1 MAFSGKNA
9 GRIGA
14 ILAAIFLVAAIP
26 VGIVWTLQF
35 QQDGAAHPQAK
46 ADTPIQPT
54 VTAPPADEWAAQVR
68 RNLIFSWLGVGAAG
82 LGAVLMVLVAWG
94 RLVRQELT
102 VAVIVPMAYA
112 VLSAAPHAASMD
124 FLPALRLLLTLGA
137 AAAYLSVALA
147 LAGRLQ
153 YGVCCGVLGVA
164 AVYFAQ
170 WEPPPPKP
178 VPIAKS
184 LRTLEARILE
194 KLNHPRQERGETAL
208 WKGRSETLTP
218 DVEKSLGADEYLEL
232 HLRPPEGP
240 YEVLVFVTYNA
251 NAMSRVPHVPWV
263 CMTQAGFSLVD
274 IRQEDVSIL
283 AIPDKEIRPNVIL
296 FEGDDKSGKRKALM
310 FQYFNVGGTYT
321 TDRQIARFL
330 ATSGSIGHA
339 GSYLSQTQV
348 AIWLPPQSDENPLVK
363 GSGAYRRGLELINIL
378 VPLLEREYYPDL
390 HGGAG
395 G

>member
-1 MAFSGKNA
+1 
-9 GRIGA
+9 
-14 ILAAIFLVAAIP
+14 
-26 VGIVWTLQF
+26 
-35 QQDGAAHPQAK
+35 
-46 ADTPIQPT
+46 
-54 VTAPPADEWAAQVR
+54 
-68 RNLIFSWLGVGAAG
+68 
-82 LGAVLMVLVAWG
+82 
-94 RLVRQELT
+94 
-102 VAVIVPMAYA
+102 
-112 VLSAAPHAASMD
+112 
-124 FLPALRLLLTLGA
+124 
-137 AAAYLSVALA
+137 
-147 LAGRLQ
+147 
-153 YGVCCGVLGVA
+153 
-164 AVYFAQ
+164 
-170 WEPPPPKP
+170 
-178 VPIAKS
+178 VPIAKP

-194 KLNHPRQERGETAL
+194 KLNVSRQERGETAL
-208 WKGRSETLTP
+208 WKGWSETLTP
-218 DVEKSLGADEYLEL
+218 DVEKALGADEYLEL